1 MKKKKILFV
10 MIGMLLLTSI
20 TSVLIFLMQ
29 RFQKIEE
36 IERWPSVAN
45 VYERNMGDCILFRK
59 KNKIF
64 NFPFIF
70 GERLCLYDINKGK
83 YYSVA
88 MENIPFYTFGSCL
101 AVNKEKVYF
110 NTFGAE
116 ENSEL
121 YSKNIS
127 GIGIRR
133 KVLNNASLFSADDSR
148 IYYLKDS
155 EVDEDESNPLYVKNL
170 KTGKSKKIT
179 EGAFVFVL
187 RRDQDCLYT
196 FDNRTKEV
204 CEISLNGKKQ
214 AQFTGVT
221 EPTWIGRASKD
232 EIIVMEYNNILLYNK
247 KTKEKR
253 YYEKNISKHRNYIA
267 CDQIHIKN
275 KKCYYVNN
283 ALEGYEIDLSSGSK
297 KKIFS
302 VLDMEKYKKAITDLE
317 NVYIETNYCNSYI
330 VIDLFYDSFERE
342 DLIIYSYD
350 GKLKEVFKLR

>member
-1 MKKKKILFV
+1 
-10 MIGMLLLTSI
+10 MIY
-20 TSVLIFLMQ
+20 
-29 RFQKIEE
+29 EE
-36 IERWPSVAN
+36 KE
-45 VYERNMGDCILFRK
+45 
-59 KNKIF
+59 NKIF
-64 NFPFIF
+64 NFPFMF

-204 CEISLNGKKQ
+204 CEIPLNGKDQEKMSENMKLQGMISDDGSVIYSSYSKNKPILKVYDIKTKQ
-214 AQFTGVT
+214 EKEMKLPSDFFCIIQVVDGHLLYQT
-221 EPTWIGRASKD
+221 SKD
-232 EIIVMEYNNILLYNK
+232 GEIRDTY
-247 KTKEKR
+247 
-253 YYEKNISKHRNYIA
+253 SKI
-267 CDQIHIKN
+267 
-275 KKCYYVNN
+275 
-283 ALEGYEIDLSSGSK
+283 
-297 KKIFS
+297 
-302 VLDMEKYKKAITDLE
+302 
-317 NVYIETNYCNSYI
+317 
-330 VIDLFYDSFERE
+330 
-342 DLIIYSYD
+342 
-350 GKLKEVFKLR
+350 KLR